1 MKKLSSTKTD
11 KLLISFA
18 IRVILSSIASIIFF
32 SLISSKLIL
41 VFDID
46 VENAKIFSLIICII
60 TALIVSFISTYGF
73 KNNGALLGII
83 SELPLIFYSLV
94 NTIFHNHNII
104 LLLIKIIIIAL
115 IGAFIGTITV
125 NKSKKIRVK

>member
-11 KLLISFA
+11 KLLISFT

-60 TALIVSFISTYGF
+60 TALIV
-73 KNNGALLGII
+73 
-83 SELPLIFYSLV
+83 
-94 NTIFHNHNII
+94 
-104 LLLIKIIIIAL
+104 
-115 IGAFIGTITV
+115 
-125 NKSKKIRVK
+125 